1 MSAESWLN
9 RIWYDR
15 PAPPWWL
22 IPLSLTYGAA
32 SGTRRFLY
40 ARRLRRSVRLCRPV
54 IVVGNLTVG
63 GTGKTPLVCWLAA
76 RLVERGFQPGIV
88 TRGYGGSLRGVRL
101 VKASDDP
108 AVMGDE
114 PILLARRT
122 GVPVAAGRDRP
133 AAAQLLVDSGC
144 DVVVSDDGLQ
154 HYALSRDCEIV
165 VIDGD
170 RRFGNGWLLPAGP
183 LREGRARLGEADA
196 VVVNG
201 GRALLDGALSMRL
214 EARSAVALN
223 GERTRPLPT
232 FAGLQ
237 VHAVAGIGHPERFF
251 NMLRAHGIE
260 VIGHALPDH
269 ARLTPADVDFPDSK
283 PVLMTEKDAV
293 KCRHAADDRHWYVP
307 VSAYFEGG
315 ESTTLLEI
323 VTERIAERGPPRGTA
338 DGQTSS

>member
-1 MSAESWLN
+1 MSPESWLN

-22 IPLSLTYGAA
+22 IPLSLAYGAV
-32 SGTRRFLY
+32 SGSRQFLY
-40 ARRLRRSVRLCRPV
+40 AKRLRRSTRLRRPV

-76 RLVERGFQPGIV
+76 RLSERGYRPGIV
-88 TRGYGGSLRGVRL
+88 TRGYGGSFRGERL
-101 VKASDDP
+101 VSSSDDP
-108 AVMGDE
+108 AVVGDE

-122 GVPVAAGRDRP
+122 GLPVAAGRNRP
-133 AAAQLLVDSGC
+133 AAAQLLVDLGC

-154 HYALSRDCEIV
+154 HYALARDCEIV

-183 LREGRARLGEADA
+183 LREKRARLDTADV

-201 GRALLDGALSMRL
+201 GRALLDGAFSMKL
-214 EARSAVALN
+214 EARSAMGLT
-223 GERTRPLPT
+223 GERTRPLPA
-232 FAGLQ
+232 FAGLE

-251 NMLRAHGIE
+251 NMLRAHGIA
-260 VIGHALPDH
+260 VIGHELPDH
-269 ARLTPADVDFPDSK
+269 ARLTPADVDFPDAK

-307 VSAYFEGG
+307 VSACFEGG
-315 ESTTLLEI
+315 ESTTLLDI
-323 VTERIAERGPPRGTA
+323 VIGRIAGLEPPRETV
-338 DGQTSS
+338 DG

>member
-9 RIWYDR
+9 RMWYDR
-15 PAPPWWL
+15 AAPPWWL
-22 IPLSLTYGAA
+22 IPLSLVYGAVA
-32 SGTRRFLY
+32 GSRRFLY
-40 ARRLRRSVRLCRPV
+40 ARHLRRSVRLGRPV
-54 IVVGNLTVG
+54 VVVGNLSVG

-76 RLVERGFQPGIV
+76 RLAERGFTPGVV
-88 TRGYGGSLRGVRL
+88 TRGYRGSLRGVRL
-101 VKASDDP
+101 VTRSDDP
-108 AVMGDE
+108 AVVGDE

-122 GVPVAAGRDRP
+122 GMPVAAGRDRA
-133 AAAQLLVDSGC
+133 AAAQLLVDAGC
-144 DVVVSDDGLQ
+144 DVIVSDDGLQ

-183 LREGRARLGEADA
+183 LREPRARLDSAD
-196 VVVNG
+196 VIVVNG

-214 EARSAVALN
+214 EARSAVALT
-223 GERTRPLPT
+223 GGRTRPLPA
-232 FAGLQ
+232 FAGLE

-269 ARLTPADVDFPDSK
+269 ARLTPGDVDFPDHK

-293 KCRHAADDRHWYVP
+293 KCRHAADERHWYVP

-315 ESTTLLEI
+315 ESTLLLDT
-323 VTERIAERGPPRGTA
+323 VTDRIAERGKPPGTV
-338 DGQTSS
+338 DG

>member
-9 RIWYDR
+9 RIWYER

-22 IPLSLTYGAA
+22 IPLSLAYGAVCG
-32 SGTRRFLY
+32 SRQFLY
-40 ARRLRRSVRLCRPV
+40 ARGLRRPVSLPRPV

-63 GTGKTPLVCWLAA
+63 GTGKTPLVCWLAS
-76 RLVERGFQPGIV
+76 RLAERGFAPGIV

-101 VKASDDP
+101 ATAADDP
-108 AVMGDE
+108 AVVGDE

-122 GVPVAAGRDRP
+122 GVPVAVGRDRP
-133 AAAQLLVDSGC
+133 AAAQLLLEAGC
-144 DVVVSDDGLQ
+144 DVIVSDDGLQ

-183 LREGRARLGEADA
+183 LREKRTRLASADV

-201 GRALLDGALSMRL
+201 GRALLDGAFSMRL
-214 EARSAVALN
+214 EARSAVALD
-223 GERTRPLPT
+223 GSRTRPLPA
-232 FAGLQ
+232 FAGLE

-251 NMLRAHGIE
+251 NTLRAHGIE

-269 ARLTPADVDFPDSK
+269 ARLTPKDVDFPDSR

-293 KCRHAADDRHWYVP
+293 KCAHAADERHWYVP

-315 ESTTLLEI
+315 ESTTLLDI
-323 VTERIAERGPPRGTA
+323 VSGRIAGRATPRGTL
-338 DGQTSS
+338 DG